1 MENNK
6 RLYYLDM
13 IKIISAFMVTFYHA
27 AYYRL
32 DYGFSQGTF
41 YVPNV
46 SRVLMSLCAMSV
58 PLFFMVSGALMLNK
72 KRTIKSMAYKAFK
85 IALLILVWYFTG
97 FPMWFFRTLI
107 ILYILTPLLKWL
119 LDNHRRII
127 YIIMTVVFIMPF
139 MYNYAV
145 IAIKA
150 LNTDMV
156 ITVAK
161 HSIPLKSLGRTG
173 IFTLYSVLYYLLGAI
188 LVNRNTWSRIWSIVL
203 IIAGWAMVVLEVV
216 ILTNIDG
223 AMFDGVNASFPT
235 IGALLMAVGTFEL
248 LKSFNYSGAVV
259 KFMNIISPYVLSIY
273 VMHVIIIKG
282 VTMLLDV
289 DSISFIQAIALTVA
303 VDAIAI
309 GAGWVINKIPYV
321 REVIK
326 I

>member
-72 KRTIKSMAYKAFK
+72 KRPVKSMLYKAFK

-107 ILYILTPLLKWL
+107 ILYVLTPILKWL
-119 LDNHRRII
+119 LDNHKRVI
-127 YIIMTVVFIMPF
+127 YVIMAVIFIMPF

-145 IAIKA
+145 VAIRA
-150 LNTDMV
+150 LDIDMV

-161 HSIPLKSLGRTG
+161 HSISLKSLERTG
-173 IFTLYSVLYYLLGAI
+173 VFTMYSVLYYLLGAI
-188 LVNRNTWSRIWSIVL
+188 LVNGKTFGRIWSIVL
-203 IIAGWAMVVLEVV
+203 IIADWAMVVSEVV
-216 ILTNIDG
+216 ILTNADG

-235 IGALLMAVGTFEL
+235 IGALLIAVGTFEL
-248 LKSFNYSGAVV
+248 LKSFNYSSATI
-259 KFMNIISPYVLSIY
+259 KFMNTVSPYVLSIY

-282 VTMLLDV
+282 FAMLLNI
-289 DSISFIQAIALTVA
+289 DSISLIQAVALAVA
-303 VDAIAI
+303 VDAIAV